1 MQLNFWEICPL
12 NGVKH
17 NFLLYY
23 IFAIVFFL
31 VYCTLISIKNN
42 NLSLTSSKKFKT
54 IKNGNVVHALT
65 RKNFQMIK
73 IIVMEEKEW
82 PQKGSNSGPVSL
94 KTNALPSLM
103 VNPLAGASRRV
114 AYTHALSNFIFTK
127 NDN

>member
-23 IFAIVFFL
+23 IFGIVFFL

-54 IKNGNVVHALT
+54 TKNGNVVHALT

-73 IIVMEEKEW
+73 IIVMEEKRRNDHKKA
-82 PQKGSNSGPVSL
+82 Q
-94 KTNALPSLM
+94 TQDPS
-103 VNPLAGASRRV
+103 V
-114 AYTHALSNFIFTK
+114 
-127 NDN
+127 

>member
-17 NFLLYY
+17 NFLLYC

-31 VYCTLISIKNN
+31 VHCTLISIKNN

-82 PQKGSNSGPVSL
+82 PQKGSNSGPVSV
-94 KTNALPSLM
+94 KTNALPTEL
-103 VNPLAGASRRV
+103 NG
-114 AYTHALSNFIFTK
+114 
-127 NDN
+127 